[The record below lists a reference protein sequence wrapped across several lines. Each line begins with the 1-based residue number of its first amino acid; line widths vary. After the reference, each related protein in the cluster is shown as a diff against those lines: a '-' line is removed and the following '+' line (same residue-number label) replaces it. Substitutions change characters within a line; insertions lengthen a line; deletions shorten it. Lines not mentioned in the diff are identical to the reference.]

1 MWSIQHADITAVSY
15 THLDHPA
22 KVKKHDEINYDISVK
37 NGETSF
43 LLNAIKVE
51 DILPSGLDIQLDAIA
66 WYLGNDSTKQQLVKD
81 SQFVEVMQDAK
92 NKQKLIFTIEALQV
106 EQDVYKRQ
114 PQKHIM
120 PGVLM
125 LEALAQTVAV
135 MLLSKEENKGKIG
148 LFAGINKARFKRQ
161 VIPGDKLTLTCE
173 VTKERM
179 GIVFVNAVATVDDE
193 VAVSGELM
201 FAIDEA

>member
-1 MWSIQHADITAVSY
+1 MLYNSNDIQKIIPHRY
-15 THLDHPA
+15 P
-22 KVKKHDEINYDISVK
+22 
-37 NGETSF
+37 F
-43 LLNAIKVE
+43 LLVDRIESIEGNKVVGSKCISANE
-51 DILPSGLDIQLDAIA
+51 MQF
-66 WYLGNDSTKQQLVKD
+66 LGH
-81 SQFVEVMQDAK
+81 F
-92 NKQKLIFTIEALQV
+92 
-106 EQDVYKRQ
+106 

-179 GIVFVNAVATVDDE
+179 GIVFVNDVATVDDE

-201 FAIDEA
+201 FALDEA

>member
-1 MWSIQHADITAVSY
+1 
-15 THLDHPA
+15 
-22 KVKKHDEINYDISVK
+22 
-37 NGETSF
+37 
-43 LLNAIKVE
+43 
-51 DILPSGLDIQLDAIA
+51 
-66 WYLGNDSTKQQLVKD
+66 
-81 SQFVEVMQDAK
+81 
-92 NKQKLIFTIEALQV
+92 
-106 EQDVYKRQ
+106 
-114 PQKHIM
+114 M

>member
-1 MWSIQHADITAVSY
+1 MLYNSNDIQKIIPHRY
-15 THLDHPA
+15 P
-22 KVKKHDEINYDISVK
+22 
-37 NGETSF
+37 F
-43 LLNAIKVE
+43 LLVDRIESIEGNKVVGSKCISANE
-51 DILPSGLDIQLDAIA
+51 MQF
-66 WYLGNDSTKQQLVKD
+66 LGHFPK
-81 SQFVEVMQDAK
+81 
-92 NKQKLIFTIEALQV
+92 
-106 EQDVYKRQ
+106 
-114 PQKHIM
+114 KHIM